1 MEPISLKC
9 PNCGGELKFETTME
23 FGFCMYCGNKVM
35 IPRAAPSQVVNIM
48 SDSAKFFLFV
58 YYKGEQTQHAIEDEV
73 TITVKYRDS
82 AASGDPNPLGLEIK
96 TDGLTIPCKAK
107 IAAETGTGKVQISGI
122 GKSLNISK
130 EQKVRMNINGIA
142 LGSNSSRLYYGDM
155 VSIGNVILRVQPM
168 PAD

>member
-1 MEPISLKC
+1 M
-9 PNCGGELKFETTME
+9 
-23 FGFCMYCGNKVM
+23 
-35 IPRAAPSQVVNIM
+35 
-48 SDSAKFFLFV
+48 
-58 YYKGEQTQHAIEDEV
+58 
-73 TITVKYRDS
+73 
-82 AASGDPNPLGLEIK
+82 GLEIK